1 MRKRHLAIAILVIL
15 CSTTVFAAPK
25 SEPQPS
31 QFFQTLD
38 RLAHVIKHIV
48 HSLDQISVS
57 PPHP

>member
-1 MRKRHLAIAILVIL
+1 MRKRHVAIAILVIL

-31 QFFQTLD
+31 QFFQALD
-38 RLAHVIKHIV
+38 RIVHVIKHIV
-48 HSLDQISVS
+48 QPLDNISVS